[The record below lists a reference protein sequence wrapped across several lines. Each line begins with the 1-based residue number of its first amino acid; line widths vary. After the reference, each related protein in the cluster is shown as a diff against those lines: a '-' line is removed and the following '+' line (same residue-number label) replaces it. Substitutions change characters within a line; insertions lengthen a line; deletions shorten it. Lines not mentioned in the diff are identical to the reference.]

1 MFLKFTTVEV
11 NRDGCETAP
20 SLHLQNQIFVFVQ
33 YLDEDLKVAGKYKG
47 NDYSQYSPWSCDT
60 IGSYIGTKDA
70 KPKDVVAARSVEMA
84 VCRDKGKTEE
94 EWIFLWVGKGFRFA
108 FQMLAVLLFK
118 LRSAL
123 QSQKHLQVCEVLCF
137 QTYEHSGLCVAGT
150 KFCM

>member
-1 MFLKFTTVEV
+1 M
-11 NRDGCETAP
+11 
-20 SLHLQNQIFVFVQ
+20 Q

-84 VCRDKGKTEE
+84 VCRDKGETEE
-94 EWIFLWVGKGFRFA
+94 EWIFLWVGKDFHLLP
-108 FQMLAVLLFK
+108 MMMAVLLFK

-123 QSQKHLQVCEVLCF
+123 QSQKAF
-137 QTYEHSGLCVAGT
+137 AGV
-150 KFCM
+150 

>member
-11 NRDGCETAP
+11 NRDGCETAS
-20 SLHLQNQIFVFVQ
+20 SLQLQNQIFVFVQ

-94 EWIFLWVGKGFRFA
+94 EWIFLRGGKDFHLLSMMITVF
-108 FQMLAVLLFK
+108 LFK

-123 QSQKHLQVCEVLCF
+123 QSQKALADV
-137 QTYEHSGLCVAGT
+137 
-150 KFCM
+150 

>member
-1 MFLKFTTVEV
+1 MIFFKFITVEV
-11 NRDGCETAP
+11 NRDGCETAS

-84 VCRDKGKTEE
+84 VCRDKGKRGGDVS
-94 EWIFLWVGKGFRFA
+94 VGWEGLSFA
-108 FQMLAVLLFK
+108 FHDDG
-118 LRSAL
+118 SA
-123 QSQKHLQVCEVLCF
+123 F
-137 QTYEHSGLCVAGT
+137 I
-150 KFCM
+150 

>member
-1 MFLKFTTVEV
+1 MIFFKFITVEV
-11 NRDGCETAP
+11 NRDACETAS

-84 VCRDKGKTEE
+84 VCRDKGKRGGDVS
-94 EWIFLWVGKGFRFA
+94 VGWEGLSFA
-108 FQMLAVLLFK
+108 FHDDGRAFI
-118 LRSAL
+118 
-123 QSQKHLQVCEVLCF
+123 
-137 QTYEHSGLCVAGT
+137 
-150 KFCM
+150 

>member
-11 NRDGCETAP
+11 NRDGCETAS

-33 YLDEDLKVAGKYKG
+33 YLDEELKVAGKYKG

-84 VCRDKGKTEE
+84 VCRDKGKTGEE
-94 EWIFLWVGKGFRFA
+94 CIFLWVGKDFHLLSI
-108 FQMLAVLLFK
+108 MMIVLSFK
-118 LRSAL
+118 LKSAF
-123 QSQKHLQVCEVLCF
+123 QSQKAFVGV
-137 QTYEHSGLCVAGT
+137 
-150 KFCM
+150 